1 MNFSAHRQHPGLL
14 LVCLALVLPVLLFFP
29 ARAEEVSPAATDISG
44 FGLVKESEGFSHIA
58 SLFDGNV
65 FRGYRAQDPCSL
77 TLQHDGGIGSLYI
90 VFDEPCGEYTITDK
104 ATGISHTVNLDP
116 ILHQFVDLQAL
127 FGTVPTEVTLDFSQ
141 DSVSIFELQA
151 FSAGE
156 VPDSVQKWEPSLD
169 GGADLVL
176 FSTHG
181 DDEQLFFAGLLPYY
195 AGELD
200 YRVQVVYFTNHRMEH
215 PHRVHEMLN
224 GLWAVGVKAYPV
236 WENRPDFFLRNKMA
250 DTYRALELWGYP
262 REDLLQWVVENIRRF
277 KPLVAVGHDI
287 NGEYQH
293 SMHMV
298 YTDLLREALEISNDP
313 AYDPESAAKYGLWDV
328 PKTYL
333 HLYKENEIVMDW
345 DQPLENFNG
354 MTAFEVTQQLGFPCH
369 ISQYADFM
377 WYHLSAKNATEVAL
391 YNPCYYGLYRS
402 TVGPDVAK
410 TDFFENIITYDEQ
423 ARLEEERRREEE
435 ARQEQE
441 RLAAEEEAK
450 RLEEERRREEEE
462 KRKAEQADKEA
473 EEAARLE
480 EEQRIAEQARM
491 RRNQNLTM
499 GTITAVLVVLL
510 MVVLICLFR
519 KLRHR

>member
-1 MNFSAHRQHPGLL
+1 MNSSSRRWSIGLL
-14 LVCLALVLPVLLFFP
+14 FICFILLLSLPVQ
-29 ARAEEVSPAATDISG
+29 AEDAAATDISG
-44 FGLVKESEGFSHIA
+44 LGLVKESEGFQHIET
-58 SLFDGNV
+58 LFDRNI
-65 FRGYRAQDPCSL
+65 FRGYSFRGPCSL
-77 TLQHDGGIGSLYI
+77 TLQHDDGIGSLYI
-90 VFDEPCGEYTITDK
+90 IFDELCGEYTVIDNT
-104 ATGISHTVNLDP
+104 TGTSQTVNQDP
-116 ILHQFVDLQAL
+116 FLHQFIDLQAL
-127 FGTVPTEVTLDFSQ
+127 FGTVPTEITLQFAQ
-141 DSVSIFELQA
+141 ESVRIVELQA
-151 FSAGE
+151 FTAGE

-181 DDEQLFFAGLLPYY
+181 DDEQLFFAGVLPYY
-195 AGELD
+195 AGERD

-236 WENRPDFFLRNKMA
+236 WENRPDFFLRNKVA

-313 AYDPESAAKYGLWDV
+313 TYDPESAAKYGLWDV

-333 HLYKENEIVMDW
+333 HLYKENEIIMDW

-410 TDFFENIITYDEQ
+410 NDFFENIIPYDEQ
-423 ARLEEERRREEE
+423 ARLEEE
-435 ARQEQE
+435 ARLEQE
-441 RLAAEEEAK
+441 RLAAEAEAK
-450 RLEEERRREEEE
+450 RLEEERRLEEEA
-462 KRKAEQADKEA
+462 KRKAEQERLAAEA
-473 EEAARLE
+473 EAKRAEEEARLA

-491 RRNQNLTM
+491 RRNQNLIM
-499 GTITAVLVVLL
+499 GTITAVLIVLFII
-510 MVVLICLFR
+510 VLICLFR
-519 KLRHR
+519 KLRHRK